1 MQLQLFNVGHGSCAL
16 LIADN
21 GNVAL
26 FDCGHDDE
34 IGFRPSRYLRA
45 NNVTGIERLVISHYD
60 EDHVSDL
67 ADLRRVLPIETV
79 VRNRSV
85 APEQIQRLK
94 GGALTPGIQALL
106 DLTSA
111 YTADV
116 ARPPVF
122 ANVEFATFDNRYP
135 SFQDT
140 NNLSVVSFIHHTPTG
155 TGIVLPG
162 DIERPGW
169 EALLADARFR
179 EHLARVNILV
189 ASHHGRE
196 NGYAERVFD
205 YCSPDIV
212 IISDTA
218 IQHDTQANRYAQH
231 ARGIP
236 WDNGASTRYVLTT
249 RRDGDILITTDA
261 SGYHIAT
268 QR

>member
-1 MQLQLFNVGHGSCAL
+1 MQLHIYNVGHGSCAL

-21 GNVAL
+21 NNVAL

-34 IGFRPSRYLRA
+34 IGFRPSQHLRA
-45 NNVTGIERLVISHYD
+45 IGVTGVERLVISHYD

-67 ADLRRVLPIETV
+67 ANLRRALPVDIV
-79 VRNRSV
+79 VRNRTV
-85 APEQIQRLK
+85 TPDQIRRLK
-94 GGALTPGIQALL
+94 GDALTPGIQALL
-106 DLTSA
+106 ELTSA

-116 ARPPVF
+116 EHSPVF
-122 ANVEFATFDNRYP
+122 ANVEFATFYNHYP

-140 NNLSVVSFIHHTPTG
+140 NNLSVVSFIHHTATG

-169 EALLADARFR
+169 EALLADAQFR
-179 EHLARVNILV
+179 AHLGRVNIFV

-212 IISDTA
+212 IVSDTA
-218 IQHDTQANRYAQH
+218 IQHDTQTNRYARH
-231 ARGIP
+231 ARGIS
-236 WDNGASTRYVLTT
+236 WDNGASTRYVVTT
-249 RRDGDILITTDA
+249 RRDGDILITTSA
-261 SGYHIAT
+261 HGYHIAT